1 MAELRLNN
9 VSKVFDKNIW
19 AVRNITLAVKEQ
31 EFCIL
36 LGPSGCGKTTILRLI
51 AGLEKPDA
59 GEIYIDDN
67 LINDFPPD
75 KRDVAMV
82 FQNYA
87 LYPHMSV
94 YENMAFGLR
103 MRKYPLADI
112 EPRVREAAQVL
123 GISHLLRRKPRQ
135 LSGGERQRVALGRAL
150 VRQPKIFL
158 FDEPLSNL
166 DAKLRIQ
173 MRIEIARLREQIHSP
188 VVYVTHDQIEAMT
201 LGDQI
206 AVMKDGAIQ
215 QISDS
220 ATLYEHPIN
229 RFVAGFIGTPPMN
242 FIPGNI
248 IRDHDQVRFQAEE
261 VILDLKAEHGRHAGR
276 AVIIGIR
283 PSDFFTPGSPLKIKV
298 DAIEPLGTEKYLS
311 GRLGAYTVQA
321 RLPDG
326 LKAQR
331 GETIPLTV
339 NPDKIYLF
347 DGETDSTLD

>member
-9 VSKVFDKNIW
+9 VSKVFDRNIW
-19 AVRNITLAVKEQ
+19 AVQNITLAVKGQ
-31 EFCIL
+31 EFCVL

-51 AGLEKPDA
+51 AGLEQPDT

-67 LINDFPPD
+67 LINHVPPD

-103 MRKYPLADI
+103 MRKHLPADI

-123 GISHLLRRKPRQ
+123 GISHLLHRKPRQ

-206 AVMKDGAIQ
+206 AVMKDGTIQ
-215 QISDS
+215 QISDP
-220 ATLYEHPIN
+220 ATLYEHPVN
-229 RFVAGFIGTPPMN
+229 RFVAGFIGMPPMN

-248 IRDHDQVRFQAEE
+248 VQDRGQVRFQAEE
-261 VILDLKAEHGRHAGR
+261 VILNLNADHGRYAGR
-276 AVIIGIR
+276 SVIIGIR

-331 GETIPLTV
+331 GEILPLTV

-347 DGETDSTLD
+347 DGETDSALG